1 MSILTVEQDQARV
14 TNIKVPKEIA
24 DLARIYCIFN
34 NKTLRDFTTSLLERE
49 LEDFRKQLDAMKRLK
64 NGS

>member
-34 NKTLRDFTTSLLERE
+34 NKTLRDFTASLLERE
-49 LEDFRKQLDAMKRLK
+49 LEDFRKKLENLK
-64 NGS
+64 KLG